1 MVLIVLLFCTNLQ
14 KIGITSSFT
23 KKKFKSKR
31 EKRSGRS
38 RLRNRGEW
46 RMARICG
53 VFLTP
58 NKLISLLGQSFSR
71 AIFFFSS
78 SILLFTS
85 NIHFIYYYYSHFFYF
100 VHHFLIKKCIERKFF
115 FSLILLGIQLIV
127 KVVTAYFLI
136 FL

>member
-46 RMARICG
+46 KMARICG

-58 NKLISLLGQSFSR
+58 NKLISLLGQSFSL
-71 AIFFFSS
+71 AIFFFPPLFLFYLEHPLH
-78 SILLFTS
+78 ILL
-85 NIHFIYYYYSHFFYF
+85 
-100 VHHFLIKKCIERKFF
+100 L
-115 FSLILLGIQLIV
+115 
-127 KVVTAYFLI
+127 
-136 FL
+136 